1 MEHKGSLHPPSNR
14 NTRCL
19 LIVDSFSRFL
29 MVYPVITTVA
39 QATNASLEKW
49 IHHFGIPQ
57 SIIHDKVTACFN
69 TDFVNW
75 TKVFG
80 IILRARTAHSPWPNG
95 KIETQNQHIA
105 RYWRKLLNDAGTN
118 SASLASIFTFAH
130 NTSVNYNTGKTTYE
144 IVFGAKPEIL
154 MFAKLGFYGNKQ
166 KLCCSEICT
175 DLPPHTHHENSL
187 KKSFFRNYFEHNSLS
202 GSVRLRASF

>member
-1 MEHKGSLHPPSNR
+1 
-14 NTRCL
+14 
-19 LIVDSFSRFL
+19 
-29 MVYPVITTVA
+29 MVYPVITTGA
-39 QATNASLEKW
+39 QATNASVEKW

-80 IILRARTAHSPWPNG
+80 IILRPRTAHSPWPNG
-95 KIETQNQHIA
+95 KIETQNQQIA

-118 SASLASIFTFAH
+118 SASLAPIFTFAH

-154 MFAKLGFYGNKQ
+154 MSVKLGFYGNKH
-166 KLCCSEICT
+166 KLCCSEFCT
-175 DLPPHTHHENSL
+175 DLHPHTHHENSL
-187 KKSFFRNYFEHNSLS
+187 KKELLQKLLRTQLS
-202 GSVRLRASF
+202 QALLE